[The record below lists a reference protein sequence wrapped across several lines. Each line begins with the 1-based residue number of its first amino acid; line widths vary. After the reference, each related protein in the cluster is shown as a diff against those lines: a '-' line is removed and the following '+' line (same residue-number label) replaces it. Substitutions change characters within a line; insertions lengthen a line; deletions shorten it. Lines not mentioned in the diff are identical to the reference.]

1 MYKKNFKRPLDIL
14 LSIIILILI
23 SPLFILLLVV
33 LTFEFRGNPFFIQ
46 KRPGENEKEILVIKF
61 KTMNDLKDKDGNL
74 LPNNIRLTKTGHFLR
89 NYSLDEFPQ
98 LINVIKGDLSLVGPR
113 PLLFKYIPLYSEDQ
127 RRRHLI
133 KPGMTGW
140 AQVNGRNAISWT
152 KKFELDIYYLNN
164 LSFLLDLKILWKT
177 GLQIIKPHG
186 INAQKNITM
195 PPFDGKN

>member
-1 MYKKNFKRPLDIL
+1 MYKKVFKRSLDIF

-23 SPLFILLLVV
+23 SPLFLLLLVV
-33 LTFEFRGNPFFIQ
+33 LSFEFRGNPFFIQ
-46 KRPGENEKEILVIKF
+46 KRPGKNEKEIMIIKF
-61 KTMNDLKDKDGNL
+61 KTMNDLKDKNGNL
-74 LPNNIRLTKTGHFLR
+74 LPNNLRLTKTGNFLR

-98 LINVIKGDLSLVGPR
+98 LINVVKGDLSLVGPR